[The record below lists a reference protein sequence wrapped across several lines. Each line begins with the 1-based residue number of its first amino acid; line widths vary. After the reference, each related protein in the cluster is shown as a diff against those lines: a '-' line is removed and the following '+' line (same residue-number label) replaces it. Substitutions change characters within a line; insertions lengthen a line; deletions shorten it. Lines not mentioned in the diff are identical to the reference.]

1 MVISS
6 TNPTDLSNAREALLE
21 EAGVSG
27 DKVHA
32 VAFNVA
38 DEAACKG
45 AVQEIKRLTGRTPD
59 ILVNNAGANHR
70 TSLDQ
75 FTLEKFESVLRVN
88 VGGPFVL
95 ARECAP
101 GMRERGWGRIVN
113 VGSIMGEIGRA
124 GLHVLCSRDS
134 NLQELS

>member
-59 ILVNNAGANHR
+59 ILVNNAGANPAMR
-70 TSLDQ
+70 TDAIQSHWAY
-75 FTLEKFESVLRVN
+75 SAN
-88 VGGPFVL
+88 NP
-95 ARECAP
+95 
-101 GMRERGWGRIVN
+101 
-113 VGSIMGEIGRA
+113 
-124 GLHVLCSRDS
+124 
-134 NLQELS
+134 